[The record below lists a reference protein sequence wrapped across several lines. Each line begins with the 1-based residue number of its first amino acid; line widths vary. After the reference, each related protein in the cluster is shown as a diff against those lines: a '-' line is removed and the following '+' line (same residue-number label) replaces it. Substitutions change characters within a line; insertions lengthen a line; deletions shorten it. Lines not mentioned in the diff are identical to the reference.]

1 MATKRKSKVWLE
13 PEEHVYIHEDTEV
26 KYKSVTTVLSML
38 EEHFDTEGVARAI
51 SLQLDEDKKPEYI
64 GMSKQEIFDEWERI
78 NREANE
84 YGTEVHEILERYLL
98 ADRIYVPKSDY
109 EKEIITK
116 FQKIDPMTTGV
127 VYPET
132 ILFSEKH
139 SLAGTADIIE
149 DCGDYFNVWD
159 FKTNKKLNYISQ
171 YGQWLKKPV
180 SHLSDCQFNIY
191 ALQMSIYAYMFQM
204 ETRKKV
210 GRMALFYLNPE
221 KDYEFEI
228 IPVNYMGYEAKK
240 VLDFLV
246 RKTKR
251 KEWIENLM
259 IMNLNFTGVYNH
271 SFIDV
276 GVCLVVVKY

>member
-1 MATKRKSKVWLE
+1 M
-13 PEEHVYIHEDTEV
+13 
-26 KYKSVTTVLSML
+26 
-38 EEHFDTEGVARAI
+38 
-51 SLQLDEDKKPEYI
+51 
-64 GMSKQEIFDEWERI
+64 
-78 NREANE
+78 
-84 YGTEVHEILERYLL
+84 L
-98 ADRIYVPKSDY
+98 ADKIYIPKSDY

-116 FQKIDPMTTGV
+116 FQKIDPMNTGII
-127 VYPET
+127 YPET

-159 FKTNKKLNYISQ
+159 FKTNKKLNYMSQ

-180 SHLSDCQFNIY
+180 SHLSDCQFNVY

-240 VLDFLV
+240 VLDFWLEKQEKNGGRV
-246 RKTKR
+246 
-251 KEWIENLM
+251 
-259 IMNLNFTGVYNH
+259 
-271 SFIDV
+271 
-276 GVCLVVVKY
+276 